1 MYLRMRQEA
10 RQRSRE
16 RERAAGDRERAARDR
31 ERAGDGSFGGGQ
43 GQGGGGGGASGL
55 VAAGGGGGCGGG
67 IVPLAARAT
76 RRACP
81 FVPRMPA
88 TPPEHIP
95 SVEEQLRVS
104 RQRWLIE
111 QQFQEHQQQLQQQQQ
126 QQQDQPRLVRWKSGL
141 LEGFGNAPIEVS
153 EVTRPPMPPASTRRR
168 EAPEPAPEPDGDDVD
183 AEGLRRGARRARTD

>member
-1 MYLRMRQEA
+1 MRQEA

-55 VAAGGGGGCGGG
+55 VAAGGGGDCGGG

-95 SVEEQLRVS
+95 SVEEQLRGF

-111 QQFQEHQQQLQQQQQ
+111 QLRVSRQQQLQQQQQQ
-126 QQQDQPRLVRWKSGL
+126 QQQDQPRLVRWKPGL

-168 EAPEPAPEPDGDDVD
+168 EAPEPAPEPDVDDVD
-183 AEGLRRGARRARTD
+183 AEGLRQGARRARTD